1 LRAVAVATP
10 TDRASTAQGSQHGP
24 PSNPKSH
31 RIASLFCSF
40 PRPKSSHSDKLTFKS
55 NNDLLSSST
64 GSLMRIDAIH
74 DDDWKVAPSKQFT
87 RSREFGG

>member
-1 LRAVAVATP
+1 
-10 TDRASTAQGSQHGP
+10 
-24 PSNPKSH
+24 
-31 RIASLFCSF
+31 
-40 PRPKSSHSDKLTFKS
+40 
-55 NNDLLSSST
+55 LSSST